1 MLKSTIIISF
11 ILFIFFSYIDGNPHN
26 IHENSPSSTTIFI
39 KPKRNIM
46 RHLNPLKLFFTVAYT
61 PTQDPHYSIEW
72 NLSLLKTML
81 LESKHVS
88 NDDKALFLTK
98 FSNID
103 NDYANWSL
111 EKHNELERFTEKYFN
126 IYNSPNSFLPFIDC
140 HALTYAITDEMLN
153 DLPLSI
159 TDEKRSKIRAKAGVG
174 SCDPE

>member
-98 FSNID
+98 FSNIG

-159 TDEKRSKIRAKAGVG
+159 TDEKLAKVGKIA
-174 SCDPE
+174 P